1 MLYDSYPVSLEA
13 QLADL
18 EGDGVLVSSVSF
30 GAETIV
36 RVQTSPLA
44 YGEADGDDVVLTC
57 WTPPRY
63 SRPSVSALA
72 VLWVWSLVC
81 TRCVQIL
88 QALGL
93 LGYSLRSRSFLVDSP
108 ICRDVVGLCRLLSNW
123 RSCRRRKRRCT
134 EWEVLRTQAQ
144 LLQTGG
150 FLVPERVPGHDNIL
164 LFKLPAR
171 PSMEQPADTP
181 LTLGTTSTPQMWL

>member
-72 VLWVWSLVC
+72 VLWDLVSSVHPMR
-81 TRCVQIL
+81 TNPSSSW
-88 QALGL
+88 A
-93 LGYSLRSRSFLVDSP
+93 SW
-108 ICRDVVGLCRLLSNW
+108 LLS
-123 RSCRRRKRRCT
+123 SL
-134 EWEVLRTQAQ
+134 EELS
-144 LLQTGG
+144 G
-150 FLVPERVPGHDNIL
+150 
-164 LFKLPAR
+164 
-171 PSMEQPADTP
+171 
-181 LTLGTTSTPQMWL
+181 